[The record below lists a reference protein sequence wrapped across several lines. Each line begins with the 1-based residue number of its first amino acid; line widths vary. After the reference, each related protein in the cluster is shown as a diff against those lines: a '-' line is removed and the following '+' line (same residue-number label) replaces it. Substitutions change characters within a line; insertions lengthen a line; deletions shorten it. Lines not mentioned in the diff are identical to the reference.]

1 MVLAISSFRYL
12 LLFHFDDMFQPVHLG
27 HLQVYI
33 CTNMLESTTARK
45 RPLRHVQTRS
55 RLMNFRASLMCKFGE
70 LLLLTFN
77 SLYMP

>member
-33 CTNMLESTTARK
+33 CTNMLESTTARNA
-45 RPLRHVQTRS
+45 H
-55 RLMNFRASLMCKFGE
+55 
-70 LLLLTFN
+70 
-77 SLYMP
+77 